1 MGECKMKAKIILVLS
16 LLTMISMVCAC
27 SNQTVI
33 SSSSAALEQNQVID
47 VSQEPVESV
56 NSESEEY
63 FEEETVY
70 EEFKS
75 VSVEEY
81 RAILQPR
88 LDQITQ
94 THKDIQ
100 DTILLTIP
108 INEQIVS
115 ADELAA
121 MDNEARTEKISYIFQ
136 YMTSDLIDNQEL
148 NEYIMSSIKDL
159 NPVIYNVDISF
170 LDVSSNPALSNSTMR
185 YFDYL
190 GGMYSRLIDSFSYY
204 KYDELAV
211 LLRDDRWPTGYYQ
224 HNNSSSEKID
234 LYERQTSQL
243 RSYQAILSNVANLQ
257 YETNDLRSPIYIL
270 GIWE

>member
-1 MGECKMKAKIILVLS
+1 MKFKIVLVLS
-16 LLTMISMVCAC
+16 ILTMLSTVCAC
-27 SNQTVI
+27 SNQTVV
-33 SSSSAALEQNQVID
+33 SSFSAALEQNEVID

-63 FEEETVY
+63 FEEEI
-70 EEFKS
+70 KI

-100 DTILLTIP
+100 NKILLTIP
-108 INEQIVS
+108 IDEQIVS
-115 ADELAA
+115 ANELAA
-121 MDNEARTEKISYIFQ
+121 MDDEARTEKLSYIFQ

-148 NEYIMSSIKDL
+148 NEYIVSSIKDL
-159 NPVIYNVDISF
+159 NAIIYKVDISF
-170 LDVSSNPALSNSTMR
+170 LDISSSSALSNSTMR

-190 GGMYSRLIDSFSYY
+190 SGMYIRLIDSFSYY

-243 RSYQAILSNVANLQ
+243 RSYQAILSNVADLQ
-257 YETNDLRSPIYIL
+257 YDTNDLRSPIYIL